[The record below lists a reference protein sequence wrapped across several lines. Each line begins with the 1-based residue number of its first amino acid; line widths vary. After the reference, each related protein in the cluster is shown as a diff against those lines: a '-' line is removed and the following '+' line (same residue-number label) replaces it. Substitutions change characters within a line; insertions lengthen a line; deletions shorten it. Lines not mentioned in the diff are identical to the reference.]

1 VGIEL
6 KNRINSWIA
15 VCLATVVAPLN
26 PFLSVSSASAVEGI
40 EAVPLPTISIE
51 STPIAGAAI
60 DADKVPG
67 NVQSVTAAD
76 ITRRGPASL
85 TRALDAELGSVSIGE
100 NLDDPFQPD
109 ILYRGFE
116 ASPVLGTP
124 QGLAVYQNG
133 VRINE
138 AFGDTVNWDLLPDF
152 AIQRV
157 DIVSSS
163 PVYGLNALGGA
174 ISISMKDGFSYRGNE
189 LEVYGGSFGQR
200 AAVLQYAV
208 RDSDNALYLA
218 GRALGVDGWREFSA
232 DSVRQLYAVFSRRS
246 GPVSLNLSYTYVE
259 NQLGGQ
265 GSAPMQE
272 IAVDRSLVFTGP
284 QGNSNR
290 LSFVTLNSS
299 YRLSDH
305 WAMQG
310 VLYYRQHKQDVANGN
325 TTAFSTC
332 NALPGFLCQPDGTT
346 PVTNQTGQPLP
357 DISKGGSVPI
367 GENDSETIN
376 AYARGVALQARND
389 HAIFDRA
396 NSFTAGATFDYAQIN
411 FFSSVQIGIIDPQL
425 QVLPSD
431 LIVGTP
437 ETSSFGPSPVSLKA
451 SNQVFGAYLTDTFD
465 LASALSLTLSARYNS
480 ARINLHDQTGSVL
493 TGDNRFDHFNPG
505 VGVTYELLPV
515 LTMYAGYSE
524 NTRTPTASEIECS
537 DPLRPCLLPSSLA
550 SDPPKLR
557 QVTAHTFELG
567 LRGRLLD
574 LAGRNTQ
581 SDLGMSWNLS
591 LFRVEVDHDIYGIA
605 TSVNSGYF
613 QNIGAT
619 RRLGLEAGFKYRGPR
634 WSAFLDYSL
643 VEATFQSA
651 LLLPSPSNPLRDGM
665 GNIQVIPGDRLPG
678 IPQHRLKAGAE
689 FALAPEWN
697 FGAALRIVSDQ
708 FYFADESNQ
717 NRALPGFWVIDIHT
731 SYQFNAH
738 FEAFGTIDNLFNRK
752 YSTFGIYGDPT
763 GVRAPGVPPDAI
775 PNGPGVDNRFQSPAA
790 PFAFVVG
797 LRISL

>member
-1 VGIEL
+1 VDIAL
-6 KNRINSWIA
+6 KNRINSLIA
-15 VCLATVVAPLN
+15 VCLATVAASLN
-26 PFLSVSSASAVEGI
+26 PFVSVPSASAETGSEV
-40 EAVPLPTISIE
+40 VPLPTISIE
-51 STPIAGAAI
+51 STAIAGAAI
-60 DADKVPG
+60 NADKVPG
-67 NVQSVTAAD
+67 NVQSVTSAD

-85 TRALDAELGSVSIGE
+85 TRALDAQLGSVSIGD

-109 ILYRGFE
+109 LLYRGFE

-174 ISISMKDGFSYRGNE
+174 ISVSMKDGFGYRGNE
-189 LEVYGGSFGQR
+189 FEVYGGSFGQR
-200 AAVLQYAV
+200 AAILQYAASN
-208 RDSDNALYLA
+208 SDNAFYLA

-232 DSVRQLYAVFSRRS
+232 DSVRQLYAVFSRRR
-246 GPVSLNLSYTYVE
+246 GPLAFNLSYTYAE
-259 NQLGGQ
+259 NQLHGQ
-265 GSAPMQE
+265 GSAPVQE
-272 IAVDRSLVFTGP
+272 LAVDRSLVFTGP
-284 QGNSNR
+284 QSNSNR
-290 LSFVTLNSS
+290 LSFVTLNGS
-299 YRLSDH
+299 YRISDH
-305 WAMQG
+305 WAMQA

-332 NALPGFLCQPDGTT
+332 IGLPGFLCQPDGTT
-346 PVTNQTGQPLP
+346 PVTNQTGEPLP

-367 GENDSETIN
+367 GENDSEVVNT
-376 AYARGVALQARND
+376 YARGVALQARND
-389 HAIFDRA
+389 HVIFDRA
-396 NSFTAGATFDYAQIN
+396 NSLTAGATVDYAQTN
-411 FFSSVQIGIIDPQL
+411 FFSSVQIGIIDPRL

-451 SNQVFGAYLTDTFD
+451 SNQVFGLYLTDTFD
-465 LASALSLTLSARYNS
+465 LASALSLTLSGRYNS

-493 TGDNRFDHFNPG
+493 TGDSRFAHFNPG
-505 VGVTYELLPV
+505 VGVTYKLLPV

-550 SDPPKLR
+550 SDPPNLR

-574 LAGRNTQ
+574 LATRTQ
-581 SDLGMSWNLS
+581 SDLGVSWNLS
-591 LFRVEVDHDIYGIA
+591 LFRIQVDNDIYGIA
-605 TSVNSGYF
+605 TSINSGYF

-619 RRLGLEAGFKYRGPR
+619 RRQGLEVGFKYRGPQ

-651 LLLPSPSNPLRDGM
+651 LLLPSPSNPFRDAM
-665 GNIQVIPGDRLPG
+665 GDIEVIPGDRLPG
-678 IPQHRLKAGAE
+678 IPEHRLKAGAE

-697 FGAALRIVSDQ
+697 FGAALRIVSDE

-717 NRALPGFWVIDIHT
+717 NRALPGFWVFDVHT

-738 FEAFGTIDNLFNRK
+738 VEAFGSIDNLFNRK

-763 GVRAPGVPPDAI
+763 GVRAPGVPPNAT

-790 PFAFVVG
+790 PFAFVAG
-797 LRISL
+797 LRINL